1 MGESDTS
8 ERLNYKIAEY
18 TQAVLKDKPHFHIS
32 FIMNVSP
39 ECDCWNHN
47 DAAIIPDLGI
57 LASFDPVALD
67 VACADAVN
75 RQPVL
80 PHSQLGETAHC
91 DHDDHDHFHAVH
103 PDTDWRAAVEHGEA
117 IGLGTTH
124 YELIEV

>member
-67 VACADAVN
+67 KACADLVI
-75 RQPVL
+75 
-80 PHSQLGETAHC
+80 
-91 DHDDHDHFHAVH
+91 
-103 PDTDWRAAVEHGEA
+103 AALSSEE
-117 IGLGTTH
+117 INSRK
-124 YELIEV
+124 LIPMNTCKGRINSI